1 MILRLA
7 LTATALLA
15 LSGPVLAQ
23 QAAPAAP
30 VAAAPAPVTE
40 ADIQAAGDAFGA
52 RMEAMSQEL
61 GTAVAAANGDAAR
74 ARTNTD
80 PIVAKYQ
87 PEADAFSALLTRFF
101 AAMPEGPEKTQ
112 MMAMAPIIEAEIK
125 GAPGKIRDQALA
137 GTRAP

>member
-23 QAAPAAP
+23 QAAPAAR

-52 RMEAMSQEL
+52 RMEALSQEL
-61 GTAVAAANGDAAR
+61 GTAVAAANGNAAR

-80 PIVAKYQ
+80 PIVARYQ

-112 MMAMAPIIEAEIK
+112 ITAMAPIIEAEIK

>member
-23 QAAPAAP
+23 QAATAAP
-30 VAAAPAPVTE
+30 VAAAAAPVTE
-40 ADIQAAGDAFGA
+40 ADIQAAGEAFGA
-52 RMEAMSQEL
+52 KMEAMGQEL

-74 ARTNTD
+74 ARANTD

-87 PEADAFSALLTRFF
+87 PDADAFSAMLTGFF
-101 AAMPEGPEKTQ
+101 AAMPEGPQKAQ
-112 MMAMAPIIEAEIK
+112 MTAMAPIIEAEIK
-125 GAPGKIRDQALA
+125 GAPAKARDQALA
-137 GTRAP
+137 AVPAP